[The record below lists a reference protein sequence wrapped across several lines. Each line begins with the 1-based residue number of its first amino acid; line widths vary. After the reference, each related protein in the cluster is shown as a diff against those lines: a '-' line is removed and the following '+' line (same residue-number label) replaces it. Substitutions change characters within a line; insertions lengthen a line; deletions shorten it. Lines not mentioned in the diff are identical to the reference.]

1 MYNES
6 INTNNKIISTDLL
19 MNIFSRMNEIKKSY
33 TFKAEKEE
41 QTYNSLS
48 CENQINMKR
57 QYNNYVSNFSFTV
70 NFYDS
75 TTITIESYESFMS
88 VFNSRLHE
96 IKSIISSFS
105 ISYFDINNRNCSNTI
120 GLMIYENSFDINIAI
135 DNSSS
140 EMTDLFNYIKTSIY
154 EAPEKY
160 DYVMKNK
167 SKICF
172 SYTSALG
179 NIVGIVLSTIL
190 ICLPPVFS
198 IVTSGYWILYPIC
211 CLILGYFMGTII
223 FSNTMNSLYKNIDM
237 EKIYDGYDPNTFESR
252 YKSDKQSYVNSSEV
266 IIGKNIDNLSNRIK
280 IKELYTDKKKYIKFE
295 LMAIAFITLV
305 LAIIQIIK

>member
-75 TTITIESYESFMS
+75 TTITIDSYENFMS

-96 IKSIISSFS
+96 IKSIISNFS
-105 ISYFDINNRNCSNTI
+105 INYFDVNNRSCSNSI

-135 DNSSS
+135 DNSNS
-140 EMTDLFNYIKTSIY
+140 EMTDLFNYIKNSIY

>member
-41 QTYNSLS
+41 QIYNSLS
-48 CENQINMKR
+48 FENQMNMKR
-57 QYNNYVSNFSFTV
+57 EYSNYVSNYSFTV

-75 TTITIESYESFMS
+75 TNITIENYESFMS

-96 IKSIISSFS
+96 IKSIISNFS
-105 ISYFDINNRNCSNTI
+105 INYFDASNKSCSNSI
-120 GLMIYENSFDINIAI
+120 GLMIYENSFDISIAI
-135 DNSSS
+135 DNSNS
-140 EMTDLFNYIKTSIY
+140 EMTELFNYIKTSIY

-179 NIVGIVLSTIL
+179 NIVGIILSTIL

-198 IVTSGYWILYPIC
+198 IVTSGYWILFPIC
-211 CLILGYFMGTII
+211 CLILGYFAGTII
-223 FSNTMNSLYKNIDM
+223 FSNTMNNLYKNIDM

-295 LMAIAFITLV
+295 LLAIAFITLI
-305 LAIIQIIK
+305 LAIIQLIK

>member
-75 TTITIESYESFMS
+75 TTITIDSYESFMS

-96 IKSIISSFS
+96 IKSIISNFS

-135 DNSSS
+135 DNSNS

-223 FSNTMNSLYKNIDM
+223 FSNTINSLYKNIDM